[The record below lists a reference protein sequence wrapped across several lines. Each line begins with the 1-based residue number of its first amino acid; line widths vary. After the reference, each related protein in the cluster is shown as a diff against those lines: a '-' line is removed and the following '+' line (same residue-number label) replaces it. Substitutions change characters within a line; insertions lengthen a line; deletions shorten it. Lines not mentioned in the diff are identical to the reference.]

1 MINRVLTY
9 LFIIIISTVCAQCE
23 PACSDAASTDRS
35 DQFIKFT
42 QDIRAIDEEGNFTLS
57 FAFLLGSAKFRNLWE
72 DLRDNVDSC
81 IRYISEPDHTYQQRE
96 IALHSMSKLDVEHY
110 VDFAQKLSELLG
122 KHLINYYE
130 FYSAIIPTYEFS
142 PTAVENYKNP
152 HIRDVLDESEVVQRS
167 MRRAKRASTIFCL
180 VRPTKA
186 YLNFERFH
194 VSRNQRIERSHS
206 RLQGF
211 LNWLTPQ

>member
-72 DLRDNVDSC
+72 DSRDNVDSC

-152 HIRDVLDESEVVQRS
+152 HIRDVLGRVRGRPEIDAAGKAGIDNILSGAAYEGLSEFRE
-167 MRRAKRASTIFCL
+167 I
-180 VRPTKA
+180 
-186 YLNFERFH
+186 
-194 VSRNQRIERSHS
+194 SRKSQPKN
-206 RLQGF
+206 
-211 LNWLTPQ
+211 